1 MSFFPRVAWPSHDN
15 RVRSSIIRR
24 ELGVELLL
32 HFERIQLRWF
42 KHVIRMPFSG
52 GCLDSQGGE
61 HKADSK
67 LAGGIMF
74 LLWPGNTLGPT
85 RRSWRM
91 SLGRRIS
98 GDFYVVVFFS
108 PSGNYF
114 QNTLYQHVCVYG
126 CAFLNSGG
134 GSLLVGVC
142 NNGLVCGTNVSHNME
157 DEARLQVDNAVKTF
171 QPPLLPCNYSLDFLP
186 VIRPGEETQEL
197 KVLRLTFTLPEHL
210 TEPILFQVG
219 PGNIYLRRDGSVQGP
234 LGVPFILQWFK
245 QVRTKHHY
253 SLVAM
258 GSRQHIVFVCVCV
271 YSQKPLD
278 RI

>member
-1 MSFFPRVAWPSHDN
+1 MTPALWSTT
-15 RVRSSIIRR
+15 
-24 ELGVELLL
+24 
-32 HFERIQLRWF
+32 
-42 KHVIRMPFSG
+42 
-52 GCLDSQGGE
+52 LDLTGPGSQGLTITHTIPSISEQDIVSCRFLFYGAHVGNE
-61 HKADSK
+61 SRSLEFKE
-67 LAGGIMF
+67 GG
-74 LLWPGNTLGPT
+74 
-85 RRSWRM
+85 
-91 SLGRRIS
+91 
-98 GDFYVVVFFS
+98 
-108 PSGNYF
+108 GNYF

-245 QVRTKHHY
+245 Q
-253 SLVAM
+253 
-258 GSRQHIVFVCVCV
+258 
-271 YSQKPLD
+271 
-278 RI
+278 